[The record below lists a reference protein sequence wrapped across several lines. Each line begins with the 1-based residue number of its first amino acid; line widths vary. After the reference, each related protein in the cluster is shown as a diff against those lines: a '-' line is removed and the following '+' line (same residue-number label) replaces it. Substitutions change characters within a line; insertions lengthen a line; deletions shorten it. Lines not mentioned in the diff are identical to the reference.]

1 MTNQNS
7 KFRRP
12 LLQGALA
19 AAATAMIAAP
29 SPAPAATFLKLGDIV
44 GESVDAKH
52 KGQIDILTF
61 TQSWTNDLNLG
72 SGEGGAG
79 AGKVQCGAVM
89 LMKNIDKTSPLL
101 LKSVATGVQHESAV
115 IAFQGGI
122 DASGRAAMA
131 GAAADYYTITMG
143 TVFVTELSQT
153 DEKDPNRV
161 FEKLVLKAQTYEFKY
176 QPLNAKGAALG
187 SPVSFKW
194 DCALNTGG

>member
-1 MTNQNS
+1 MTNPNS

-29 SPAPAATFLKLGDIV
+29 SPAPAATFLKLGDII
-44 GESVDAKH
+44 GESTDAKH

-61 TQSWTNDLNLG
+61 TQSWTNDVNLG

-79 AGKVQCGAVM
+79 AGKVQCGAVT
-89 LMKNIDKTSPLL
+89 LMKNIDKSSPLL
-101 LKSVATGVQHESAV
+101 LQSVATGAHHESAV
-115 IAFQGGI
+115 ITFQGGV
-122 DASGRAAMA
+122 DASGRAAT
-131 GAAADYYTITMG
+131 AAAPDYYTITMG
-143 TVFVTELSQT
+143 TVFVTELGQT

-187 SPVSFKW
+187 NPVSFKW
-194 DCALNTGG
+194 NCAENSST